1 MKKAVFLLLPLSALW
16 LASCASYKLERSLD
30 PDSRDFLSKVRYVI
44 TKQERKTFLNLP
56 LAERKPFTEEF
67 WKKRDPTP
75 DTDVNEFKDEYF
87 KRIDEANHL
96 FTEGSPGWLQDRGRI
111 YILLGPPWN
120 RETYPRGI
128 TFYGQPTEIWYYGYF
143 PIVFVDEAWNGD
155 YKLDPQSAIQLAEIM
170 SVQMYLKPAILTE
183 KGALDCK
190 LELQRQADGKALV
203 RVSVPL
209 KKIWLKSEGQNLLTS
224 LEATIE
230 MLSSSEKR
238 LWAEQ
243 KSYALSFT
251 EEQLEKIIKEDYVIE
266 IPVDLKPEYALLNL
280 TLKNTTDGSK
290 AFKRIKLS

>member
-1 MKKAVFLLLPLSALW
+1 MKKAAFLLLPLSVLW

-56 LAERKPFTEEF
+56 LAERKPFIEEF

-75 DTDVNEFKDEYF
+75 DTEVNEFKDEYF

-111 YILLGPPWN
+111 YILLGQPWN

-155 YKLDPQSAIQLAEIM
+155 YKLNPTSAIQLAEIM

-190 LELQRQADGKALV
+190 LELQRQAEGKALV

-209 KKIWLKSEGQNLLTS
+209 KKVWLKSEGQNLLTN

-251 EEQLEKIIKEDYVIE
+251 EAELEKIIKEDYVIE
-266 IPVDLKPEYALLNL
+266 IQVVLKPEYALLNL
-280 TLKNTTDGSK
+280 TLKNVTDGSK